1 MRIVEHVE
9 RDTADSVFLSACVS
23 PIYHRLLSLSTST
36 QPNNIG
42 CALLHMLIQPFSQ
55 VAVDDEFAL
64 MSVTLFRKVRD
75 DFIHKARENK

>member
-1 MRIVEHVE
+1 
-9 RDTADSVFLSACVS
+9 
-23 PIYHRLLSLSTST
+23 
-36 QPNNIG
+36 
-42 CALLHMLIQPFSQ
+42 MLIQPFSQ